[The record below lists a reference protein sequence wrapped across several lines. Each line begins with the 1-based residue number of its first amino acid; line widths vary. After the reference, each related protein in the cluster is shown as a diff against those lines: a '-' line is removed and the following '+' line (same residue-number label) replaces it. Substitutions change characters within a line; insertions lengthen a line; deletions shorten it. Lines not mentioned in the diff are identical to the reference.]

1 MYDAGV
7 WGLSVET
14 FEDAFFKRFN
24 ASYLEP
30 LISLMR
36 ACAETEVC
44 RNEGEICVGAAKAE
58 ALIFIMFIHLMEV
71 INGLKCIVHHRRAGS
86 IGKLP
91 WMKVTD
97 SNKRH
102 FLIAD
107 A

>member
-30 LISLMR
+30 LISLMQ
-36 ACAETEVC
+36 ASAEVK
-44 RNEGEICVGAAKAE
+44 GGICVGAAKAE
-58 ALIFIMFIHLMEV
+58 ALIFIIFIHLMEV
-71 INGLKCIVHHRRAGS
+71 INGFECIIHHRGAGS
-86 IGKLP
+86 IGKLY

-102 FLIAD
+102 FSD
-107 A
+107 C

>member
-14 FEDAFFKRFN
+14 FEDAFFKRCN

-30 LISLMR
+30 LISLMQ
-36 ACAETEVC
+36 ASAEMK
-44 RNEGEICVGAAKAE
+44 GEMCVGAAKAE

-71 INGLKCIVHHRRAGS
+71 INGFECIIHHRGAGS
-86 IGKLP
+86 IGKLS

-97 SNKRH
+97 SKKRF